1 MTAKKTQ
8 TKTKADPFILLPMR
22 GALEGIRKRWGALT
36 SFSLADELDAALRSA
51 IRATIPGR
59 QQKKNLEPLLKT
71 ARAAFVRTLRRR
83 ARG

>member
-1 MTAKKTQ
+1 MTATKTQ
-8 TKTKADPFILLPMR
+8 LKAATLLPMR

-51 IRATIPGR
+51 VRATIPGR
-59 QQKKNLEPLLKT
+59 QQKKNLEPLVKT